1 MTRRPATH
9 HQKIV
14 DDVLGNIVSGTWPPG
29 YRIPYESDMANDYG
43 VSRMTVNKA
52 LTQLTREG
60 YLQRRRKVGT
70 VVAAPR
76 VQSAV
81 MEIADIKSE
90 VSGAGGTHGYVQLHR
105 EVRSPSESD
114 RKHLRLPAGV
124 KTRILALQ
132 GLHTAEGLPYCI
144 EDRIIDLA
152 VVPGAEQASF
162 ESEPAGSWLLRQV
175 PWSAAQHTIRA
186 VGASA
191 SDARLLKLPAGSACL
206 EIERLTQSNGRSV
219 TFARLCYPGDRHQV
233 TASFEPR

>member
-1 MTRRPATH
+1 MTVRPATH
-9 HQKIV
+9 HQKII
-14 DDVLGNIVSGTWPPG
+14 DDVLGNIVDGTWPPG
-29 YRIPYESDMANDYG
+29 HRIPYESDMASDYG

-90 VSGAGGTHGYVQLHR
+90 VSAAGRTHGYVQLHR
-105 EVRSPSESD
+105 EVRLPLEAD
-114 RKHLRLPAGV
+114 RKHLRLPANSQ
-124 KTRILALQ
+124 TRILALQ
-132 GLHTAEGLPYCI
+132 GLHMAEGLPYCI

-152 VVPGAEQASF
+152 VVPGAETASF
-162 ESEPAGSWLLRQV
+162 ETEPAGSWLLRQV
-175 PWSAAQHTIRA
+175 PWSSAQHIIRA

-191 SDARLLKLPAGSACL
+191 GDAKLLKMHAGAACL
-206 EIERLTQSNGRSV
+206 EIERLTQSAGRSV

-233 TASFEPR
+233 TATFEPR